1 MDLNK
6 KNILLLA
13 LLLLFCV
20 YSFALDANIYSSQ
33 IQAEKDKVAAFGVSI
48 SSMKENGFTVTRM
61 LDELSILRQTAEN
74 NIYKIENN
82 QLPDFET
89 FNARA
94 DALDKILIEAQ
105 QIKDELVALKTTID
119 GLKGTIDITPLTE
132 MRLEAEKEFA
142 DERYEY
148 AIKQIDA
155 TYEKVS
161 ELQGIQAKA
170 NAAYDATRRSV
181 LGFISE
187 NWGYI
192 LIVVLI
198 PVIGYL
204 IFRKKITLYRL
215 NKRIEEVRFEEGV
228 LKDEIKKAQELYF
241 VGGKL
246 PEAEYSIKVKM
257 YGEKIRDLNRLAAV
271 FEEKKEEI
279 LQGSMKSEEKKPLN
293 K

>member
-1 MDLNK
+1 MNK